1 MAAPL
6 HTVKT
11 QFGSKEALVDK
22 LVPLLDKQ
30 AEETEADFK
39 DRLMRVSNRK
49 LLRLLARETDLRE
62 RFGSRE
68 TLVDKIV
75 EIKKGDAEYRRKLLG
90 LSTGRLISL
99 HRGLAR
105 RAG

>member
-11 QFGSKEALVDK
+11 QFGSKEDLVNK
-22 LVPLLDKQ
+22 LAPLLDKQ
-30 AEETEADFK
+30 AEEDEAQFK

-49 LLRLLARETDLRE
+49 LLRLLQRENEVRE

-68 TLVDKIV
+68 KLVDTVVGLKS
-75 EIKKGDAEYRRKLLG
+75 GDAAYRVKA
-90 LSTGRLISL
+90 LSLSNGRLLSM
-99 HRGLAR
+99 HKGLAR
-105 RAG
+105 KK